1 VVFMVCSVGDIGLWA
16 VMLMVCSFSDKDYIC
31 DLSVYISGL

>member
-1 VVFMVCSVGDIGLWA
+1 MFMVCSVGDIGLWA
-16 VMLMVCSFSDKDYIC
+16 VMFMVCNFSDNVFIC